1 MHASSLAQLTLA
13 AQSQQ
18 PAAINAL
25 AQALVRAGETEQA
38 LAWYARGAA
47 AGDATAQIEAGRML
61 AYGIGGAV
69 DVTQAIAHWQH
80 AERSGVAAASYLL
93 ATLAVGEDPRQLGT
107 QARARLH
114 AAAAA
119 HYPPAL
125 RALAIQY
132 GRIDHPQQ
140 QQHCVR
146 LLEQAAAAGDVPAAA
161 LLAERL
167 LRGEGVT
174 AQPEAAKHLLQQL
187 QPLGVT
193 ALPEVR
199 VAPPDPAEDTALD
212 LIHFT
217 PRSAPTRLHQRPTIE
232 RHAAVLSADECRLL
246 ILLARPHLR
255 ASQVV
260 DPDDASS
267 QRTPIRTSR
276 GATLDPIL
284 EDFAARAAQARLAAC
299 VRLPLTHAEPL
310 SVLCYAPGE
319 QYRAH
324 RDYLPASRIAAD
336 RPAAGNRQRTVCV
349 YLNAV
354 QAGGDTEFPVAGV
367 SVQPCAGAVVCFD
380 NLHADGRPD
389 PESLHAGLPVT
400 AGTKWLA
407 TLWFRQQCYRDW

>member
-1 MHASSLAQLTLA
+1 MHAPSLAQLTLA
-13 AQSQQ
+13 AQSRQ

-61 AYGIGGAV
+61 AYGIGGPV
-69 DVTQAIAHWQH
+69 DVAQAIAYWQH

-93 ATLAVGEDPRQLGT
+93 ATLAVGQDPEQLGT
-107 QARARLH
+107 QAHARLH
-114 AAAAA
+114 TAAAA

-125 RALAIQY
+125 RALAIQH
-132 GRIDHPQQ
+132 GRIDHPQHQ
-140 QQHCVR
+140 QRCVR
-146 LLEQAAAAGDVPAAA
+146 LLEQAASAGDVPAAA

-167 LRGEGVT
+167 LRGEGVA
-174 AQPEAAKHLLQQL
+174 AQPDAAHHLLRQL

-193 ALPEVR
+193 ALPDVQ
-199 VAPPDPAEDTALD
+199 VAPPAPAADIALD
-212 LIHFT
+212 HLHFT
-217 PRSAPTRLHQRPTIE
+217 PCGAPTPLHLSPTIE
-232 RHAAVLSADECRLL
+232 GRAAVLSADECRLL

-260 DPDDASS
+260 DPEDASS
-267 QRTPIRTSR
+267 HRTPIRTSR

-284 EDFAARAAQARLAAC
+284 EDFAARVAQARLAAC
-299 VRLPLTHAEPL
+299 ARLPLTHAEPL

-319 QYRAH
+319 HYRAH
-324 RDYLPASRIAAD
+324 RDYLPASRMAAD
-336 RPAAGNRQRTVCV
+336 RPAAGNRLRTVCV

-354 QAGGDTEFPVAGV
+354 AAGGHTEFSVAGV
-367 SVQPCAGAVVCFD
+367 SVQPCAGSVVCFD

-389 PESLHAGLPVT
+389 PDSLHAGLPVT

-407 TLWFRQQCYRDW
+407 TLWFRQQRYRDW